1 MKTNLIEKTEQDKV
15 IELMCQILELK
26 ESSEEI
32 VKSVIKEKGIA
43 FIFENIE
50 ELNIED
56 LEKERLYAL
65 KEVIEKKEQE
75 LEEMKGDE

>member
-26 ESSEEI
+26 KSSEET

-43 FIFENIE
+43 FIFQNIE

-75 LEEMKGDE
+75 LEEMKGED